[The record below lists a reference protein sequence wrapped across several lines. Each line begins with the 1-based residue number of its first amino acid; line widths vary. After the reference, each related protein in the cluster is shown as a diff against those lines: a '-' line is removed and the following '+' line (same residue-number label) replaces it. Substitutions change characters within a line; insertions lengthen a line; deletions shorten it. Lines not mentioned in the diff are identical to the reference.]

1 MLEHFSNRS
10 LQQFLTLTNAIAS
23 RMRWRQLEL
32 NSIANPKMSIGITH
46 LTKQELEPSA

>member
-1 MLEHFSNRS
+1 MLEHFFKS
-10 LQQFLTLTNAIAS
+10 LVAQFLTLTNAIAS

-46 LTKQELEPSA
+46 LTKRELELSA

>member
-1 MLEHFSNRS
+1 MLEHFFKS
-10 LQQFLTLTNAIAS
+10 LVATVSDPYNAIAS

-46 LTKQELEPSA
+46 LTKRELELSA